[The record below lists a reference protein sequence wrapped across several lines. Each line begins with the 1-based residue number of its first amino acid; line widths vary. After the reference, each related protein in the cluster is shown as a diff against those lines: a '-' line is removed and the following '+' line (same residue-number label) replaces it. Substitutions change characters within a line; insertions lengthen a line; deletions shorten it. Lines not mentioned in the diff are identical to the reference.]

1 MIKKVEHI
9 GIAVKDINSSIT
21 LFEKLLG
28 VKSYKTEKVLSE
40 GVNTAFFAISDQKI
54 ELLSSINQGSAIEKF
69 LESKNETFDLV
80 YIDPMFLGVQKSKA
94 KKHMQALRD
103 LSTSVI
109 QKPLLKKSLD
119 FANYRVIVKRHKNME
134 YLEGIVP
141 NRSVKGKVV
150 RYDIYYTN

>member
-40 GVNTAFFAISDQKI
+40 GVNTAFFGISDQKI

-69 LESKNETFDLV
+69 LESKNEGVHHIALLV
-80 YIDPMFLGVQKSKA
+80 D
-94 KKHMQALRD
+94 
-103 LSTSVI
+103 
-109 QKPLLKKSLD
+109 SLE
-119 FANYRVIVKRHKNME
+119 FEINR
-134 YLEGIVP
+134 LEGLGFQFISKTPKEGADNKKIVFLHP
-141 NRSVKGKVV
+141 NP
-150 RYDIYYTN
+150 TNGVLVELCE